1 VKSIK
6 LAEKPTYLILTVL
19 LIFFSFFIGVCDQE
33 EFHQVEK
40 GIQHIKVY
48 YQEGRFAGW
57 PANNSIWNWGDEILV
72 GFIEGEFMESAGF
85 HTYNRESAR
94 NKYARSLNGGQT
106 WTIEDGYERGQTGRA
121 YDHNLTEQES
131 ESPKDLLQPIADF
144 TDPGFVITFMRDD
157 YHDGPSTF
165 YFSMNRGKQWRGPY
179 NFPNLGTP
187 GVATRTDYIVEGP
200 KELHA
205 FMNVAKENGREGR
218 VIHTKTEDGGLN
230 WELVSWL
237 GDEPEG
243 FEIMPSTVKLGESEL
258 FTVVR
263 ARDQNPDRNYL
274 QAYRSMDGGTT
285 WKEESE
291 PVYDTGHYGSPPSL
305 VKMRD
310 GRLALTYAYRSQYGS
325 RLCLRFSSDNGKS
338 WGQEIPVRSGDGA
351 NGDVGYP
358 QMVQREDGKL
368 LIVYYW
374 NHANQGDPT
383 RYIAASIVEPV
394 HLK

>member
-1 VKSIK
+1 MMNFSK
-6 LAEKPTYLILTVL
+6 LLVQLAFT
-19 LIFFSFFIGVCDQE
+19 IFFMLFSLHFDE
-33 EFHQVEK
+33 ENHDKNDPEEQ
-40 GIQHIKVY
+40 GIQHVKVY

-57 PANNSIWNWGDEILV
+57 PANNGIWRWDDEILV
-72 GFIEGEFMESAGF
+72 GFVEGEFLESAGF

-94 NKYARSLNGGQT
+94 NKYARSLDGGRT

-121 YDHNLTEQES
+121 YDHNLTEDEA
-131 ESPKDLLQPIADF
+131 EPPKELEEPINDF

-165 YFSMNRGKQWRGPY
+165 YYSMNSGKQWQGPF

-200 KELHA
+200 QELHA

-218 VIHTKTEDGGLN
+218 VIHVKTEDGGLN

-243 FEIMPSTVKLGESEL
+243 FEIMPSTVELNDSEL
-258 FTVVR
+258 YTVVR
-263 ARDQNPDRNYL
+263 ARDLNPNRDYL
-274 QAYRSMDGGTT
+274 QAYRSTDGGKK
-285 WKEESE
+285 WNKENE

-305 VKMRD
+305 VKMKD
-310 GRLALTYAYRSQYGS
+310 GRLALAYAYRSQYGS
-325 RLCLRFSSDNGKS
+325 RLCLRFSSDDGDTWS
-338 WGQEIPVRSGDGA
+338 QEIPVRSGDGA

-358 QMVQREDGKL
+358 QMLQRKDGKL
-368 LIVYYW
+368 VVVYYW
-374 NHANQGDPT
+374 NHANQGAPT
-383 RYIAASIVEPV
+383 RYIAASIVDTD
-394 HLK
+394 LF